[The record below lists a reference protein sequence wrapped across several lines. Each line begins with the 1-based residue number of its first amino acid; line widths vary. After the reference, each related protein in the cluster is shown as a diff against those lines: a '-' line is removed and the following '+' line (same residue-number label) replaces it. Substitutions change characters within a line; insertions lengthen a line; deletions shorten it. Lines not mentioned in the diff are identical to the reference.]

1 MARKVLITVNPIYQQ
16 AVERLSER
24 LREAGLHVHY
34 LGKPDEKLDAD
45 ELLRLLRGVEIYV
58 VGNARVPRR
67 VIEQARR
74 LALISKYGVGVD
86 NIDLAAASER
96 GILVTNAPGA
106 NAISVAEM
114 TIGLMIS
121 LSRRLREIQE
131 SFRQGG
137 WRLTAGRD
145 LYGRTLGILGLG
157 NIGKQVAIRARACGM
172 SLLANDIVRYPDF
185 CRQYDVEPVSLGRLL
200 SESDVLTLHV
210 PLTPLTRHIIGA
222 KQLERMRHGSILI
235 HTARGGIVDEAA
247 LHRAL
252 ETRHLAAA
260 AIDVFEEEPLGP
272 SPLRSLDNVILTP
285 HIAGITDEAAQRIAD
300 RTFSNITAYLARR
313 VPVDALI
320 AKAKGKLQKA
330 KGKN

>member
-1 MARKVLITVNPIYQQ
+1 MARKVLITVNPIYRQ

-24 LREAGLHVHY
+24 LREAGLEVHY
-34 LGKPDEKLDAD
+34 LGKPDEKLGAD

-67 VIEQARR
+67 VIEQAPK

-86 NIDLAAASER
+86 NIDLAAAAER
-96 GILVTNAPGA
+96 GILVRNAPGA

-114 TIGLMIS
+114 TMGLMIS
-121 LSRRLREIQE
+121 LSRRLKEIE
-131 SFRQGG
+131 DSLRQGG
-137 WRLTAGRD
+137 WRLAAGSD

-157 NIGKQVAIRARACGM
+157 DIGKQVAIRARAFGM
-172 SLLANDIVRYPDF
+172 RLLANDIVKYPEF
-185 CRQYDVEPVSLGRLL
+185 CRQYGVKQVSFDRLL

-222 KQLERMRHGSILI
+222 AQLARMRRGSILI
-235 HTARGGIVDEAA
+235 HTARGGVVDEAA

-260 AIDVFEEEPLGP
+260 AIDVFEEEPLGS

-285 HIAGITDEAAQRIAD
+285 HIAGITHDSAERIAA
-300 RTFSNITAYLARR
+300 RTLSNIEAYLAGEPRR
-313 VPVDALI
+313 
-320 AKAKGKLQKA
+320 KAKGKLQKA
-330 KGKN
+330 KIKEGIFS

>member
-1 MARKVLITVNPIYQQ
+1 MPRKVLITVNPIYRQ
-16 AVERLSER
+16 AVERLSGR

-34 LGKPDEKLDAD
+34 LGKPDEKLGAD
-45 ELLRLLRGVEIYV
+45 ELLELLQEVEIYV

-67 VIEQARR
+67 VIEQAPR
-74 LALISKYGVGVD
+74 LALICKYGVGVD
-86 NIDLAAASER
+86 NIDLAAAADR
-96 GILVTNAPGA
+96 GMLVTNAPGA

-114 TIGLMIS
+114 TMGLMIA
-121 LSRRLREIQE
+121 LSRRLREIE
-131 SFRQGG
+131 DSFRQGG

-157 NIGKQVAIRARACGM
+157 NIGKQVAIRARAFGM
-172 SLLANDIVRYPDF
+172 RLLANDIVAYPDF
-185 CRQYDVEPVSLGRLL
+185 CRQFDVAPVSLDRLL
-200 SESDVLTLHV
+200 GESDVLTLHV

-222 KQLERMRHGSILI
+222 AQLERMRRGSMLI

-260 AIDVFEEEPLGP
+260 AIDVFEEEPLGS

-300 RTFSNITAYLARR
+300 RTFSSVAAYLA
-313 VPVDALI
+313 
-320 AKAKGKLQKA
+320 GKESPDQVKSQK
-330 KGKN
+330 